1 MISPL
6 HASKNI
12 MFWRTVCGPP
22 KNACVHAWE
31 GGIKEKGGKNLKR
44 KEIMEIYSKVP
55 EEKKNEAKILVDE
68 LCFILSTARKL
79 KTQVRKEGAV
89 EDFEQGSQKFKR
101 ESPALKS
108 YNQIMKTFD
117 TLYKNLVAL
126 IPKET
131 FIPPEDEFDEFN
143 K

>member
-1 MISPL
+1 M
-6 HASKNI
+6 
-12 MFWRTVCGPP
+12 CGPP
-22 KNACVHAWE
+22 KNTCVHAWE
-31 GGIKEKGGKNLKR
+31 GGIQEKGGKNLKR

>member
-1 MISPL
+1 
-6 HASKNI
+6 

-131 FIPPEDEFDEFN
+131 FSPPEDEFDEFN

>member
-1 MISPL
+1 ML
-6 HASKNI
+6 
-12 MFWRTVCGPP
+12 WRTVCGPP